1 MVDEVKDEAVVA
13 GSAVVVVGVVGVVTS
28 SYTHIVLDISAQLE
42 GPFTTLESKIFYN
55 L

>member
-13 GSAVVVVGVVGVVTS
+13 GSAVVVVGVVTS
-28 SYTHIVLDISAQLE
+28 SYTHIVLDISVQLE
-42 GPFTTLESKIFYN
+42 GPFTTLESKILYN